1 MFLYF
6 LHSRFAVVAAILTAA
21 VAAATATVA
30 APPSHAADVNLHADD
45 SKISRIRPMSFGADS
60 DNDPEEN
67 EAADL
72 EARAAQRRN
81 GLSGHRDPL
90 ASVSAHKHAAAKSSK
105 SVNGVR
111 KMSNH
116 EVLR

>member
-1 MFLYF
+1 MF

-21 VAAATATVA
+21 VAAAA
-30 APPSHAADVNLHADD
+30 AAASPAHAADVNLHADD
-45 SKISRIRPMSFGADS
+45 SKISRIWPMSFGADS
-60 DNDPEEN
+60 ADNDPEEN
-67 EAADL
+67 EAADF

-81 GLSGHRDPL
+81 GQSGHRSPL
-90 ASVSAHKHAAAKSSK
+90 AALAAHKHAASKSSK
-105 SVNGVR
+105 SVDGGR